1 MKNVVKK
8 WSIYIVIIMI
18 MNGLFLS
25 TVHAEQINNLKDC
38 LEKDEDC
45 LQLNET
51 PTMESHDDESNLTEN
66 DTLGSSFLLNILK
79 MFFALLLILALIFF
93 IAKLWNRKNNQL
105 QQSNILENLG
115 GIPLG
120 QNKSLQI
127 VRIGNRF
134 YVLGIGESVE
144 LLMEIT
150 DDHITEQFVQY
161 GEESEDFKTVFQNIF
176 KNRKTDKGKNKD
188 ANEPFLSSL
197 SKELDLLKHRRTSL
211 VNDNRKK
218 DDPDE

>member
-1 MKNVVKK
+1 
-8 WSIYIVIIMI
+8 
-18 MNGLFLS
+18 
-25 TVHAEQINNLKDC
+25 
-38 LEKDEDC
+38 
-45 LQLNET
+45 
-51 PTMESHDDESNLTEN
+51 MESHDDESNLTEN

-79 MFFALLLILALIFF
+79 MFFALLLILALIFL

-161 GEESEDFKTVFQNIF
+161 GEE
-176 KNRKTDKGKNKD
+176 
-188 ANEPFLSSL
+188 
-197 SKELDLLKHRRTSL
+197 
-211 VNDNRKK
+211 
-218 DDPDE
+218 